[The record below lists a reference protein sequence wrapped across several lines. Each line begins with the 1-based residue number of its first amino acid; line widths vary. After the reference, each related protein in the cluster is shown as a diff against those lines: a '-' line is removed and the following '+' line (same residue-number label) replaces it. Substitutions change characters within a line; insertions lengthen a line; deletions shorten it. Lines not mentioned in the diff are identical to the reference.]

1 MAALRVADVT
11 DAASAG
17 DRAAFHAVAEVVY
30 RNEPPGTAPARGSV
44 DRNLSRPSFAQ
55 QQHVLV
61 AYDGERVIGRVV
73 ARISPVLRDERGRPM
88 GLLSCFETVNEQR
101 VADAL
106 FEQSLTWLRDQGVTH
121 VIGPMDGD
129 TWHRYRVNVG
139 PFRRPPFPLEPWNP
153 PYYEELWERAGFRPV
168 ESYCSKWIDDVSR
181 LLPNL
186 ESGLERSVSRG
197 IRIRGLDPGRLADE
211 LGVVHAISS
220 EIFRD
225 AFLYSPIGRD
235 EFLELYSGVG
245 RLLDPELVLFAVGPD
260 GREVG
265 FVFGYAD
272 PLLPAVHYKTIGVLA
287 EWRKAAVAAALSHH
301 VYSNALRKGLPGGNH
316 ALMRDDN
323 RSQALDQGLGDVF
336 RRYVLYEWRHS

>member
-1 MAALRVADVT
+1 MAAVRVADVT
-11 DAASAG
+11 DTASAG

-30 RNEPPGTAPARGSV
+30 QNELPGTAPARASV
-44 DRNLSRPSFAQ
+44 DRNLSRPSFVQ
-55 QQHVLV
+55 KQRVLV
-61 AYDGERVIGRVV
+61 AYDGDQVMGRIV
-73 ARISPVLRDERGRPM
+73 ARMSPVVRDERGRPM
-88 GLLSCFETVNEQR
+88 GMLSFFEAVNDQR
-101 VADAL
+101 VADTL
-106 FEQSLTWLRDQGVTH
+106 FQGSLTWLRDQGVSH
-121 VIGPMDGD
+121 VVGPMDGD

-139 PFRRPPFPLEPWNP
+139 PFSRPPFPLEPWNP

-168 ESYCSKWIDDVSR
+168 ESYSSKWIDDVSR

-186 ESGLERSVSRG
+186 EAGLERSVSRG
-197 IRIRGLDPGRLADE
+197 VRIRGLDPSRLEDE

-220 EIFRD
+220 ETFRD
-225 AFLYSPIGRD
+225 AFLYSPIARH

-245 RLLDPELVLFAVGPD
+245 RLLDPDLVMFAVGPD
-260 GREVG
+260 GNEVG

-272 PLLPAVHYKTIGVLA
+272 PRQPAVHYKTIAVLA

-336 RRYVLYEWRHS
+336 RRYVLYDWSHA